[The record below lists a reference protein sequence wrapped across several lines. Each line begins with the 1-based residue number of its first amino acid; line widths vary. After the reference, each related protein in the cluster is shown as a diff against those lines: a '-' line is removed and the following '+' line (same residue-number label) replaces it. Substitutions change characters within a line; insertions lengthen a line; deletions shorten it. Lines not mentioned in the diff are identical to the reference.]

1 MPAFAIKADRDQLV
15 IDKLT
20 AHFGERVAVEHRPA
34 ADAPKVVA
42 GRIEGDMLVL
52 VVGKPA
58 IHDVLRCLRDELD
71 FNFLT
76 SLGGMHYAERDAL
89 GLVFHLHSMRNGHRI
104 RLKTETPL
112 KDPVFPTFTDLWP
125 AANWMERE
133 AWDFFGISFTGH
145 PGLKRILNMED
156 FPAFPLRK
164 DYPLEDPTREDK
176 DDSYFGR

>member
-1 MPAFAIKADRDQLV
+1 MPSPAFAIKADRDQLT
-15 IDKLT
+15 IEKLT
-20 AHFGERVAVEHRPA
+20 ATFGEN
-34 ADAPKVVA
+34 VVSHE
-42 GRIEGDMLVL
+42 RITDMLVIT
-52 VVGKPA
+52 VKKPV
-58 IHDVLRCLRDELD
+58 IHDVLKFLRDEVD

-76 SLGGMHYAERDAL
+76 SMGGMHYADRDAL

-104 RLKTETPL
+104 RLKTETPM

-125 AANWMERE
+125 TTNWMERE
-133 AWDFFGISFTGH
+133 AWDFFGIQFSGH
-145 PGLKRILNMED
+145 PNLKRILNMED

>member
-15 IDKLT
+15 VDSLSK
-20 AHFGERVAVEHRPA
+20 AFGDGVVSHERVA
-34 ADAPKVVA
+34 
-42 GRIEGDMLVL
+42 DMLVII
-52 VVGKPA
+52 VRKA
-58 IHDVLRCLRDELD
+58 AMHDVLKHCKEQLD

-76 SLGGMHYAERDAL
+76 TLCGVHHDDREAL
-89 GLVFHLHSMRNGHRI
+89 GLVIHLHSMRSGHRI
-104 RLKTETPL
+104 RIKTETPI
-112 KDPVFPTFTDLWP
+112 KDAVFPTLTDLWP

-133 AWDFFGISFTGH
+133 AWDFYGIRFDGH
-145 PGLKRILNMED
+145 PDLRRILNMED

>member
-20 AHFGERVAVEHRPA
+20 ARFAEQFSLEYRPA
-34 ADAPKVVA
+34 ANAPKVVA
-42 GRIEGDMLVL
+42 GRTQGDMLILQVR
-52 VVGKPA
+52 KAA
-58 IHDVLRCLRDELD
+58 IHDVLRYLRDELD

-76 SLGGMHYAERDAL
+76 SLGGMHYADRDML
-89 GLVFHLHSMRNGHRI
+89 GLVIHLHSMRNGHRI

-125 AANWMERE
+125 TANWMERE

-145 PGLKRILNMED
+145 PDLRRILNMED

>member
-1 MPAFAIKADRDQLV
+1 MPAFTIRTDRDQLV

-20 AHFGERVAVEHRPA
+20 ERFGEQVTVEHRPA

-42 GRIEGDMLVL
+42 GRSQGDMLVL
-52 VVGKPA
+52 HVRKPA
-58 IHDVLRCLRDELD
+58 VHDVLRFLRDELD

-76 SLGGMHYAERDAL
+76 LLGGMHHADRDML

-104 RLKTETPL
+104 RLKAETPL

-125 AANWMERE
+125 TANWMERE
-133 AWDFFGISFTGH
+133 TWDFFGISFTGH
-145 PGLKRILNMED
+145 PNLKRILNMED

>member
-1 MPAFAIKADRDQLV
+1 MPAFSIKTDRDQLT

-20 AHFGERVAVEHRPA
+20 AQFRDAVTVDYRPA
-34 ADAPKVVA
+34 ADAPKVGGGLVQ
-42 GRIEGDMLVL
+42 GDMLILSVKKA
-52 VVGKPA
+52 V
-58 IHDVLRCLRDELD
+58 IHDVLKFLRDQLD

-76 SLGGMHYAERDAL
+76 SMGGMHYPERDTL

-104 RLKTETPL
+104 RVKTETPI
-112 KDPVFPTFTDLWP
+112 KDATFPTFTNVWDT
-125 AANWMERE
+125 ANWMERE
-133 AWDFFGISFTGH
+133 AWDFFGIHFTGH
-145 PGLKRILNMED
+145 PNLKRILNMED